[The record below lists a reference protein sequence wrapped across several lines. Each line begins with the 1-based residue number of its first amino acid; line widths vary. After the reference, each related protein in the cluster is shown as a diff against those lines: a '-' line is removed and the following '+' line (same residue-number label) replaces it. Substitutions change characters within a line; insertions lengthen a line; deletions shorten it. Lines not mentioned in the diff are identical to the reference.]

1 MMRNYQDKRG
11 DSGISAYAVSSDSI
25 IIRFKHGGTYLYTYA
40 SAGAHAI
47 EAMKQ
52 LAARGNGL
60 NTYIN
65 KYVRNRYARRLR

>member
-1 MMRNYQDKRG
+1 MTGAAIQG
-11 DSGISAYAVSSDSI
+11 FQ
-25 IIRFKHGGTYLYTYA
+25 IRFKHGGTYLYTYA
-40 SAGAHAI
+40 SAGPRAI

-60 NTYIN
+60 NTYLN